1 MDQRESIGEARASE
15 AKATRP
21 LCSLCGEQPVAG
33 GPDALL
39 GEPLCK
45 GPVCRWCYETKVE
58 PARRREGEAPES
70 WGAHGAWAFRTP
82 EGKLVIGALPGGRD
96 AQDALRA
103 ACDELVMGMMDE
115 GYFGTVRAPGADAS
129 TDAATGIDEVEKL
142 IATLSALAEP
152 GKPMG
157 IGAFGRLYV
166 IPWYGPALLTGPRH
180 VVQTLERK
188 EVMA

>member
-1 MDQRESIGEARASE
+1 M
-15 AKATRP
+15 
-21 LCSLCGEQPVAG
+21 LCALCGEQPVAG
-33 GPDALL
+33 GPDAPL

-45 GPVCRWCYETKVE
+45 GPVCRWCYETKVL
-58 PARRREGEAPES
+58 PARRQNGES

-82 EGKLVIGALPGGRD
+82 EGRLVMGALPGGRD

-103 ACDELVMGMMDE
+103 AVDELIMGMMDE
-115 GYFGTVRAPGADAS
+115 GYFGMVQDMDAVEACIK
-129 TDAATGIDEVEKL
+129 AA
-142 IATLSALAEP
+142 AMASSP

-188 EVMA
+188 VVA